1 MFVQTGGVELSMRL
15 EECVLLQNQWFN
27 DFCYESILR
36 ATNSVIFEYYPE
48 SGQEVVSDYVQELI
62 AGDYNGRMLS
72 AVMIED
78 GVIHPDDVSVSIEF
92 RKKAKSGGSGEIN
105 LRLLTPNNE
114 YHWFRMM
121 LSQYSREGK
130 TVVFG
135 IFTDINDD
143 MVKKRALNYHAEF
156 DLVSGVYNKSAFL
169 VKTTQKL
176 MTESDKTHYILS
188 LDIDRFKLIN
198 ELYSMKDGDAVLR
211 YFGSIISDLAQ
222 TGETYGHFGG
232 DIFCMCLTRP
242 EEEVIALIEE
252 LEKRINTYPIAFK
265 FIISVGI
272 ARVDNYDGEAV
283 DVLCDH
289 AAMAQKIIKGSYIN
303 RWAFY
308 DQSMTEALNR
318 EHEIITSMEKALV
331 KEEYEMYL
339 QPKFDLNEGKII
351 GAEALSRWNHSKFG
365 LMMPGSYIPLFER
378 NGFILRLDEYMWEL
392 ACRLI
397 RKWMD
402 QGRSPVPI
410 SVNVSRVHLYDEN
423 LCDKLVNLVK
433 RYEIPPHLL
442 ELEITESAYTDCP
455 ARLYEVIV
463 TLQKVGFCFSMDDFG
478 SGYSSLHALKD
489 IPVNVIKIDLKFLQ
503 KGRLSDEIGRG
514 ILQGTIRMIQDI
526 NLPIV
531 AEGVETAE
539 QAELLRSTGCNCA
552 QGYYYAKPMSIES
565 FERLMWT

>member
-1 MFVQTGGVELSMRL
+1 MELSMRL

>member
-1 MFVQTGGVELSMRL
+1 M
-15 EECVLLQNQWFN
+15 
-27 DFCYESILR
+27 
-36 ATNSVIFEYYPE
+36 
-48 SGQEVVSDYVQELI
+48 
-62 AGDYNGRMLS
+62 
-72 AVMIED
+72 
-78 GVIHPDDVSVSIEF
+78 
-92 RKKAKSGGSGEIN
+92 
-105 LRLLTPNNE
+105 
-114 YHWFRMM
+114 
-121 LSQYSREGK
+121 
-130 TVVFG
+130 FG

>member
-1 MFVQTGGVELSMRL
+1 MSANLK
-15 EECVLLQNQWFN
+15 ECVLLQNQWFN
-27 DFCYESILR
+27 DYCYESILR

-72 AVMIED
+72 EVMIQD
-78 GVIHPDDVSVSIEF
+78 GVIHPDDVSFSVEF
-92 RKKAKSGGSGEIN
+92 RKKAKNGGTGEIN

-121 LSQYSREGK
+121 LSQYSREDK

-143 MVKKRALNYHAEF
+143 MVKKKALNYHAEY
-156 DLVSGVYNKSAFL
+156 DLVSGIYNKSAFL
-169 VKTTQKL
+169 MQTMKKL
-176 MTESDKTHYILS
+176 LNESDKTHYILS

-198 ELYSMKDGDAVLR
+198 ELYSLKDGDAVLR
-211 YFGSIISDLAQ
+211 YMGSIISDLAQ
-222 TGETYGHFGG
+222 PGETYGHFGG

-242 EEEVIALIEE
+242 EKEVIELVEE
-252 LEKRINTYPIAFK
+252 LEKQMNNYPIAFK

-272 ARVDNYDGEAV
+272 ARVENYDGEAV

-318 EHEIITSMEKALV
+318 EHEIITSMERALV

-339 QPKFDLNEGKII
+339 QPKFDLNEGKIV
-351 GAEALSRWNHSKFG
+351 GAEALSRWNHPKFG

-397 RKWMD
+397 RKWMNE
-402 QGRSPVPI
+402 GRKPVPI

-423 LCDKLVNLVK
+423 LCDKLINLVK

-514 ILQGTIRMIQDI
+514 ILQGTIRMIRDI

-552 QGYYYAKPMSIES
+552 QGYYYAKPMNIES
-565 FERLMWT
+565 FERMMWT